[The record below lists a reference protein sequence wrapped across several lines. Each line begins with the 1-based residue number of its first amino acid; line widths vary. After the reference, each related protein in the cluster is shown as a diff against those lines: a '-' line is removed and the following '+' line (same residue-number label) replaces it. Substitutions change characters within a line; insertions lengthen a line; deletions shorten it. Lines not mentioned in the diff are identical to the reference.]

1 MDENYENIGNF
12 ILFYK
17 NFDKIF
23 SVFFTARELILLK
36 KALINKKNYYYFSN
50 HLVK

>member
-1 MDENYENIGNF
+1 MKISVISFYF
-12 ILFYK
+12 TKILTKYFQ
-17 NFDKIF
+17 F
-23 SVFFTARELILLK
+23 FFTARELILLK